1 MRWGC
6 LKSWL
11 LFRHPRELK
20 IKSLYINDLI
30 FNIASTS
37 KETVKKL
44 KFLDS
49 PLSTYSK
56 TQLSNRSSIQSS
68 YNRPIFKTD
77 FLSSFLFLL
86 LYFYLLKL
94 QKPPLYTRKL
104 SLMAEKNH
112 RIQQEPVVKHSRL
125 ISKELSNRNL
135 CTGSCHCLFNLLSF
149 FFRNILL

>member
-20 IKSLYINDLI
+20 IKSLYIKDLI

-49 PLSTYSK
+49 PVEGDVLCAQNISAVWNYCHPW
-56 TQLSNRSSIQSS
+56 QFWSNSFTFSSRGKKRPDAFTMAIVESSI
-68 YNRPIFKTD
+68 
-77 FLSSFLFLL
+77 
-86 LYFYLLKL
+86 
-94 QKPPLYTRKL
+94 
-104 SLMAEKNH
+104 E
-112 RIQQEPVVKHSRL
+112 
-125 ISKELSNRNL
+125 
-135 CTGSCHCLFNLLSF
+135 
-149 FFRNILL
+149 

>member
-49 PLSTYSK
+49 LLSTYSK
-56 TQLSNRSSIQSS
+56 TQLSNRASIQSS
-68 YNRPIFKTD
+68 YNRPVFKID
-77 FLSSFLFLL
+77 F
-86 LYFYLLKL
+86 
-94 QKPPLYTRKL
+94 
-104 SLMAEKNH
+104 
-112 RIQQEPVVKHSRL
+112 
-125 ISKELSNRNL
+125 
-135 CTGSCHCLFNLLSF
+135 
-149 FFRNILL
+149 